1 MEDGISNNR
10 SLSLLWR
17 GSVQISG
24 RRERGNEDR
33 GSLSSLFLFY
43 ALGVSERSVRSEGM
57 KGS

>member
-1 MEDGISNNR
+1 MEDGISNDR

-24 RRERGNEDR
+24 RREQGNEDR
-33 GSLSSLFLFY
+33 GSLSSLFLSY

-57 KGS
+57 KGG